1 MTLAELYTVL
11 SGTGLPVA
19 YLAFSADNPPE
30 LPFIVYQETG
40 SHNLGADNKV
50 WHSATR
56 IQIDLLSRTK
66 SRATEQL
73 LEDALNDAGIFWERE
88 SSYDSDEIVYRIT
101 YTVEI

>member
-56 IQIDLLSRTK
+56 IQIDLLTRTK
-66 SRATEQL
+66 SRATEQI
-73 LEDALNDAGIFWERE
+73 LENALNNAGIFWERE
-88 SSYDSDEIVYRIT
+88 SSFDSDESVYRMI

>member
-1 MTLAELYTVL
+1 
-11 SGTGLPVA
+11 
-19 YLAFSADNPPE
+19 
-30 LPFIVYQETG
+30 VYQETG
-40 SHNLGADNKV
+40 SHNLGADNIV

-56 IQIDLLSRTK
+56 IQIDLLTRTK

-88 SSYDSDEIVYRIT
+88 SSFDSDESVYRMT

>member
-40 SHNLGADNKV
+40 SHNLGADNIV

-56 IQIDLLSRTK
+56 IQIDLLTRTK

-88 SSYDSDEIVYRIT
+88 SSFDSDESVYRMT

>member
-19 YLAFSADNPPE
+19 YLAFPADNPPD

-40 SHNLGADNKV
+40 SHNLGADNIV
-50 WHSATR
+50 WHSASR
-56 IQIDLLSRTK
+56 IQIDLLTKTK

-73 LEDALNDAGIFWERE
+73 LENALNNVGIYWERE
-88 SSYDSDEIVYRIT
+88 SSYDSDEIVYRMSYMI
-101 YTVEI
+101 EI

>member
-11 SGTGLPVA
+11 SSTGLPVA

-40 SHNLGADNKV
+40 SHNLGADNIV

-56 IQIDLLSRTK
+56 IQIDLLTRTK

-88 SSYDSDEIVYRIT
+88 SSFDSDESVYRMT